1 MGYSGRTSRLLLCAV
16 LCGMANGAAYA
27 QTAAQR
33 RPSAEH
39 ADRPAGHRLKTDSIH
54 ALGEVVVQAMQ
65 ELTPHQSIGYRQL
78 QNLPSDNV
86 ADALKYMAG
95 VQIKDYGGLGGQKTV
110 NVRSLGA
117 QHVGVYLDGV
127 RITNAQNGTVDLGK
141 YSLATLESVS
151 LFNANKTEML
161 MTASE
166 YASASTVYLKTHRP
180 DSTSLQ
186 ASCQAGSFGTH
197 KVAATYSYRN
207 WAFVDAALTHSKGN
221 YPFAY
226 HTEYE
231 DTTGTR
237 RNSDI
242 TMFRIE
248 GCAFYKGL
256 QWHTYYFNSRRGLPG
271 GIVRRLSDTYTDVG
285 REWDRNFFS
294 QLSYRTSLRAIHL
307 RAIAKYANDHLHYR
321 SDYPENISVHANNR
335 YHQQDLYGAL
345 ALACRLNGFG
355 LSASTDFRW
364 SNLTCDVKNFHY
376 VYRLDSKTSLSGFYQ
391 HGALKA
397 SVSALYTAISDH
409 TQGQAKPLCK
419 ATWNALV
426 SYGLGRW
433 MLRTFYKSV
442 FRAPTLNDLYYTMV
456 GNRHLKPEYTRQLDV
471 GVTCRIAGKAG
482 TGHGAASNGWGVN
495 VQADCYY
502 NRVEDRIVCLP
513 LKGSYQW
520 TMLNYGYTRC
530 MGVDVSVN
538 ARYRQHSLLLTATCQ
553 DDRNRT
559 SPKEKAYNDY
569 VAYSPRWS
577 MTAIYTLGYKG
588 WTASVSHMFVDKRYW
603 TAENDIEDPLPAYH
617 CTDLKVGCR
626 FLHHYTVEAEC
637 QDLFDERYEMI
648 QRWPMP
654 GRRWAVT
661 LKCQL

>member
-1 MGYSGRTSRLLLCAV
+1 MKSRILLLCI
-16 LCGMANGAAYA
+16 LCMTANVMLYA
-27 QTAAQR
+27 QKHVG
-33 RPSAEH
+33 S
-39 ADRPAGHRLKTDSIH
+39 LDSIH
-54 ALGEVVVQAMQ
+54 TLSDVVVMAMR
-65 ELTPHQSIGYRQL
+65 ETTPHQTISYEQI
-78 QNLPSDNV
+78 QNLPSNNV

-110 NVRSLGA
+110 NVRSLGS

-141 YSLATLESVS
+141 YSLTTLESVS

-186 ASCQAGSFGTH
+186 ASYQVGSFGTH
-197 KVAATYSYRN
+197 KLATTYSYKN
-207 WAFVDAALTHSKGN
+207 WGFIDAAFTHSKGN
-221 YPFAY
+221 YPFEY

-294 QLSYRTSLRAIHL
+294 QLSYRTQLPLSARQGIDVRAIV
-307 RAIAKYANDHLHYR
+307 KYANDHLHYR
-321 SDYPENISVHANNR
+321 SDYPENISVHANNS

-345 ALACRLNGFG
+345 ALACHWHDFE
-355 LSASTDFRW
+355 LSASSDLRW
-364 SNLTCDVKNFHY
+364 SDLTCDVKNFHY

-391 HGALKA
+391 HGGLKA
-397 SVSALYTAISDH
+397 SVSGLYTSIADH
-409 TQGQAKPLCK
+409 TQGKAKPLHK
-419 ATWNALV
+419 TTWNALV
-426 SYGLGRW
+426 SYNLGGW
-433 MLRTFYKSV
+433 MLRTFYKTV

-456 GNRHLKPEYTRQLDV
+456 GNRNLKPEYTKQFDV
-471 GVTCRIAGKAG
+471 GITYQIAGK
-482 TGHGAASNGWGVN
+482 TGSSHGAINNEWGVN
-495 VQADCYY
+495 VQADWYY

-538 ARYRQHSLLLTATCQ
+538 ANYRQHSLLLTATFQ

-559 SPKEKAYNDY
+559 NPKEKAYNDY
-569 VAYSPRWS
+569 IAYSPRWS
-577 MTAIYTLGYKG
+577 MTAIYTFMYNG
-588 WTASVSHMFVDKRYW
+588 WSASLSHMFVDKRYW
-603 TAENDIEDPLPAYH
+603 TTENAIEDPLSAYN
-617 CTDLKVGCR
+617 CTDLKVGYR
-626 FLHHYTVEAEC
+626 FLRHYTVEAEC
-637 QDLFDERYEMI
+637 QNLFDERYEMI

-654 GRRWAVT
+654 GRRFAVT
-661 LKCQL
+661 LKCQF

>member
-1 MGYSGRTSRLLLCAV
+1 MRIGKLLLCVGGCMAANAV
-16 LCGMANGAAYA
+16 SYG
-27 QTAAQR
+27 QSFR
-33 RPSAEH
+33 
-39 ADRPAGHRLKTDSIH
+39 TDSVQ
-54 ALGEVVVQAMQ
+54 ALDEVVVKAMQ
-65 ELTPHQSIGYRQL
+65 EVTPHQSINYQQL
-78 QNLPSDNV
+78 QNLPSNNV

-110 NVRSLGA
+110 NVRSLGS

-141 YSLATLESVS
+141 YSLSTLESVS

-180 DSTSLQ
+180 DSTQLK
-186 ASCQAGSFGTH
+186 ASYQLGSFGTH
-197 KVAATYSYRN
+197 KLAATYSYRN
-207 WAFVDAALTHSKGN
+207 WGFIDAAFTHSKGN
-221 YPFAY
+221 YPFEY

-248 GCAFYKGL
+248 SCAFYKGL

-294 QLSYRTSLRAIHL
+294 QLSYRTQIPLEKHQPSSENQHSIGIRAIL
-307 RAIAKYANDHLHYR
+307 KYANDFLHYR

-335 YHQQDLYGAL
+335 YHQQDVYA
-345 ALACRLNGFG
+345 A
-355 LSASTDFRW
+355 LSASYQICDFGFSASSDLRW
-364 SNLTCDVKNFHY
+364 SDLTTDVKNFHY
-376 VYRLDSKTSLSGFYQ
+376 VYRLDSKSSLSAFYQ
-391 HGALKA
+391 HGGLKA
-397 SVSALYTAISDH
+397 SVSGLYTHLADY
-409 TQGQAKPLCK
+409 TQGKAKPLHK
-419 ATWNALV
+419 MTWNALA
-426 SYGLGRW
+426 SYTLGDW
-433 MLRTFYKSV
+433 TLRSFYKTV

-456 GNRHLKPEYTRQLDV
+456 GNRNLKPEFTKQVDV
-471 GVTCRIAGKAG
+471 GITFSKPFVD
-482 TGHGAASNGWGVN
+482 
-495 VQADCYY
+495 VQADWYY

-538 ARYRQHSLLLTATCQ
+538 AHYRQHSLLLTGTYQ

-559 SPKEKAYNDY
+559 NPKEDAYNDFI
-569 VAYSPRWS
+569 AYSPRWS
-577 MTAIYTLGYKG
+577 MTAVYTLLYKG
-588 WTASVSHMFVDKRYW
+588 WTASISHMFVDKRYW
-603 TAENDIEDPLPAYH
+603 TAENAIEDPLSAYN
-617 CTDLKVGCR
+617 CTDLKIGYR
-626 FLHHYTVEAEC
+626 FLRHYTVEAEC
-637 QDLFDERYEMI
+637 QDIFDERYEMI

-654 GRRWAVT
+654 GRRFGVT
-661 LKCQL
+661 FRVESL